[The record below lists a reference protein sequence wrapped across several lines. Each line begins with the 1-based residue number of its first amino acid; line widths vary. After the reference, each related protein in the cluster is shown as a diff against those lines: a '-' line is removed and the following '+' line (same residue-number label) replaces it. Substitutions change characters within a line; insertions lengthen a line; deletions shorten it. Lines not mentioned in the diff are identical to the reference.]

1 MTRNGI
7 ILARILLFAGGTTW
21 GGTTTTIAG
30 DDVLATETPLVV
42 SMDAALDS
50 GGNLYIADP
59 FNHRIRRATSETRN
73 DGRVDFFDFL
83 PFATAFVLTSSGSGF
98 DSNFDLNQ
106 KGAADFV
113 DFVSAFGT

>member
-1 MTRNGI
+1 MDKEPSESTGGGI
-7 ILARILLFAGGTTW
+7 ISTVAGTDVQGY
-21 GGTTTTIAG
+21 GEN
-30 DDVLATETPLVV
+30 VLATESPLVV

-59 FNHRIRRATSETRN
+59 FNHRIRRATSKTRN

-83 PFATAFVLTSSGSGF
+83 PFATAFVLTPADSGF